1 MFARR
6 TYRWTEL
13 WLLLLPALFM
23 LVGLFDLLIVNSTQ
37 AVTRDRLPPLAAFGP
52 AIGLIAALL
61 GTHIVLNI
69 IAPDADQTLL
79 PIAGTLSAI
88 GVLMSIRLG
97 PYVAQNGANL
107 GAKQLV
113 WVIIGLGFCLLTV
126 WATRD
131 LRWIR
136 NFKYT
141 WAAVGIALV
150 GVTLARAHSF
160 STNAPS
166 RDVLTIGPG
175 GISMQPSE
183 ILKIC
188 LVIFFAGYLSENR
201 EMLAQAFYR
210 LGPLKLPPLKHL
222 GPLIAMLGIAL
233 VIFVGVREL
242 GLAILIFGL
251 FLSMLYVASNRPMYV
266 VGSLAVF
273 VLGAF
278 LAIHVFTYAQTRVQI
293 VSTAFSTAP
302 SQVCRNADGS
312 TVPIFNC
319 EGFQIVQGLIDFANG
334 GVFGT
339 GLGQGKPWIVP
350 ASNTDYVAA
359 SFGEE
364 FGFAGV
370 LALIGLFMLLV
381 YRGMHV
387 ALRARDSFNQLMA
400 VGLTAVFALQ
410 TLVILAGN
418 LKLMPL
424 TGIPLPFV
432 AYGGSSV
439 IANFI
444 IIGLLL
450 RLSQQTIPAR
460 APGFTRRARA
470 TSPAGLAPARQP
482 KDTGK
487 LPTT

>member
-1 MFARR
+1 
-6 TYRWTEL
+6 
-13 WLLLLPALFM
+13 
-23 LVGLFDLLIVNSTQ
+23 
-37 AVTRDRLPPLAAFGP
+37 
-52 AIGLIAALL
+52 
-61 GTHIVLNI
+61 
-69 IAPDADQTLL
+69 
-79 PIAGTLSAI
+79 
-88 GVLMSIRLG
+88 
-97 PYVAQNGANL
+97 
-107 GAKQLV
+107 
-113 WVIIGLGFCLLTV
+113 
-126 WATRD
+126 
-131 LRWIR
+131 
-136 NFKYT
+136 
-141 WAAVGIALV
+141 
-150 GVTLARAHSF
+150 
-160 STNAPS
+160 
-166 RDVLTIGPG
+166 VLTIGPG
-175 GISMQPSE
+175 GFSMQPSE

-201 EMLAQAFYR
+201 EMLAQAFYQ

-222 GPLIAMLGIAL
+222 GPLIVMLGIAL
-233 VIFVGVREL
+233 TIFVGVREL

-266 VGSLAVF
+266 VGSLLIF
-273 VLGAF
+273 VLGAI
-278 LAIHVFTYAQTRVQI
+278 LAFHVFTYAQTRVQI
-293 VSTAFSTAP
+293 VSTAFSKSAST
-302 SQVCRNADGS
+302 VCHNADGS
-312 TVPIFNC
+312 TVPIYNC

-334 GVFGT
+334 GVLGT
-339 GLGQGKPWIVP
+339 GLGQGQPWIVP

-400 VGLTAVFALQ
+400 VGLTSFFALQ

-424 TGIPLPFV
+424 TGIPLPFI

-439 IANFI
+439 IVNFI

-460 APGFTRRARA
+460 APSLTGRAARA
-470 TSPAGLAPARQP
+470 TSPAAPERQP
-482 KDTGK
+482 KETGK